1 MPMLA
6 WFLLALSCLT
16 SSLNAQSDAAT
27 LRVLVL
33 DPSDAAIANAS
44 VDLLSTGTNRS
55 TRLAVNTEGYATF
68 SPLLPG
74 TYSLTATAPGFRQTQ
89 IRSII
94 INVAERRLLRV
105 PLNLASTNESVDV
118 IADAAVIQA
127 EEASLGQVIKG
138 EVAVELPLAGRR
150 YTELAFL
157 VPGASPGTANPI
169 TRGVGWFVSNG
180 NFHTMNNFQIDGF
193 DNNQG
198 TFNMQSLSAQ
208 VVQPSPDALAEFKVQ
223 TNSYSAEFGRSSG
236 AVINVSIKSGSN
248 ALHGSGWYYNRNEV
262 FGANSWNGNLNGAE
276 KAQLSWHQ
284 LGGTI
289 GGKIKRDKLFYFGHY
304 EGFVRLFGDNFL
316 TTVPTADQRN
326 GVFPF
331 NIADP
336 DGAAGSLF
344 PNRSIPAGRFDPI
357 GKKLLDLFPA
367 ANLPGVRNAAGRT
380 TANYGVQRPG
390 REDTHKFDIRK
401 DWYATSKDRIFGRV
415 SFLQQD
421 IFRDPILDGPADGSG
436 DQGRTFNRNLSI
448 GMAWNRVV
456 SPSLVNE
463 FRAGYTRTN
472 AFFTHATVDGISGTE
487 FGFRGIPKDMQGTG
501 GLPLID
507 FNNYNDLGTR
517 NFRPNS
523 QVPVQYQFLDTLSWV
538 RGKHT
543 IKAGFEFRWKRND
556 WLSIT
561 RRTPAYNVRGRFTN
575 DDIGDLILGL
585 PEQLL
590 VNTTPLNE
598 TLQQV
603 YAGFFQ
609 DDYKLS
615 RNLTLNLGLRYEY
628 ATPFYGLSSNPN
640 KNFDPRTG
648 NLLRADDKDKYLTTT
663 DRNNFGPR
671 LGVAWQLRPE
681 RLVLR
686 AAYGTFYSAEDFRG
700 SDGSLTLNPPELV
713 QAGLVVAGN
722 RPPIKLSDPIPST
735 ILSTAN
741 SSDVALRA
749 REREQKSGTVH
760 QGNIA
765 IEAKLPLQSTLE
777 VAFVANRGRNL
788 LIEWAANQAPF
799 GSDFGVAAQR
809 PYPRWLGIQMT
820 ASRAYSDYNSLQAK
834 WEKRFAQGWFALAS
848 YTYASALDVGGAWG
862 VDDTTPQLRDN
873 FGLERGP
880 QAQIARHR
888 FTLSNVAQLPFGRGR
903 QFGKDWNRFT
913 DAVLGGWQFSS
924 IWTAR
929 TGLPVGIRLAESGV
943 DPATGRAYRFFSR
956 NVGGNSAIQLRPNRV
971 GEPNT
976 GISPAEDRLKFLNVS
991 AFQVQAPNTI
1001 GNSAR
1006 NVARG
1011 PSFFN
1016 VDVSL
1021 VKQFTWTDRLR
1032 TDLRLEAFNAFNKTN
1047 YGNPAS
1053 TFGNAN
1059 FGGIFSAGDPRVV
1072 QMAIRF
1078 AF

>member
-1 MPMLA
+1 MKLLIP
-6 WFLLALSCLT
+6 FLLAAALLFGQT
-16 SSLNAQSDAAT
+16 DAAT

-33 DPSDAAIANAS
+33 DPTEAALAS
-44 VDLLSTGTNRS
+44 ARVELREENTNRQMS
-55 TRLAVNTEGYATF
+55 QTLNSEGYATF

-74 TYSLTATAPGFRQTQ
+74 AYSLTVTAQGFRQTQ
-89 IRSII
+89 VRSIVL
-94 INVAERRLLRV
+94 NVAERRLLRV
-105 PLNLASTNESVDV
+105 SMSLATSAETVEVR
-118 IADAAVIQA
+118 ADAAALQA

-138 EVAVELPLAGRR
+138 AVAVELPLAGRR

-157 VPGASPGTANPI
+157 VPGTTPSTANAV
-169 TRGVGWFVSNG
+169 TRGVGWFISNG

-198 TFNMQSLSAQ
+198 TFNMQALSAQ
-208 VVQPSPDALAEFKVQ
+208 VVQPSPDALSEFKVQ

-248 ALHGSGWYYNRNEV
+248 DLHGSAWYYNRDEL
-262 FGANSWNGNLNGAE
+262 FGANSWNGNLIGE
-276 KAQLSWHQ
+276 QKARLKWHQ
-284 LGGTI
+284 TGGTI
-289 GGKIKRDKLFYFGHY
+289 GGPLRRDKLFYFGHY
-304 EGFVRLFGDNFL
+304 EGFVRLFGENFL
-316 TTVPTADQRN
+316 SSVPTADQRQ
-326 GVFPF
+326 GVFAF

-336 DGAAGSLF
+336 AGAAGMLF
-344 PNRSIPAGRFDPI
+344 PNRTIPAARYDPL

-367 ANLPGVRNAAGRT
+367 ANLPGTRNSAGRIVGNFG
-380 TANYGVQRPG
+380 AQPEG
-390 REDTHKFDIRK
+390 REDTHKFDVRK
-401 DWYATSKDRIFGRV
+401 DWYASSQDRVFGRV
-415 SFLQQD
+415 SFFQQD
-421 IFRDPILDGPADGSG
+421 IFRNPIFDGPADGSG
-436 DQGRTFNRNLSI
+436 DQGRTFNRNLQL
-448 GMAWNRVV
+448 GVAWNRVLT
-456 SPSLVNE
+456 SSLVNE
-463 FRAGYTRTN
+463 FRVGYNRTN
-472 AFFTHATVDGISGTE
+472 AFFAHATVNGITGTE
-487 FGFRGIPKDMQGTG
+487 FGFRGIPEAMRGTG

-507 FNNYNDLGTR
+507 FTNYNDLGTR

-523 QVPVQYQFLDTLSWV
+523 QLPIQYQFLDTLSWT
-538 RGKHT
+538 RGRHT
-543 IKAGFEFRWKRND
+543 IKSGFEFRWKRNN

-575 DDIGDLILGL
+575 DDIGDLLLGL

-609 DDYKLS
+609 DDWKLS
-615 RNLTLNLGLRYEY
+615 RNVTLNLGVRYEY
-628 ATPFYGLSSNPN
+628 ATPYYGRDGNPN
-640 KNFDPRTG
+640 KNFDRQTG
-648 NLLRADDKDKYLTTT
+648 NLLSPTPDDKYLVST

-671 LGVAWQLRPE
+671 LGLAWQLLPE

-686 AAYGTFYSAEDFRG
+686 SGFGMFYTGEDFRG

-713 QAGLVVAGN
+713 QAGLVVTGN
-722 RPPIKLSDPIPST
+722 RAPLTLSDPIPSG
-735 ILSTAN
+735 ILSTPNADN
-741 SSDVALRA
+741 VALRA
-749 REREQKSGTVH
+749 RERNQPAGTIY
-760 QGNIA
+760 QGNVA
-765 IEAKLPLQSTLE
+765 LEARLPGQSSLE
-777 VAFVANRGRNL
+777 VAYVANRGRNL

-820 ASRAYSDYNSLQAK
+820 AARAYSDYNALQAK
-834 WEKRFAQGWFALAS
+834 WEKRLSSGWFALVS
-848 YTYASALDVGGAWG
+848 YTFASALDVGGAWG
-862 VDDTTPQLRDN
+862 VDDTTPQIRDN
-873 FGLERGP
+873 FALERGP

-888 FTLSNVAQLPFGRGR
+888 FTLSNVAKLPFGRGR
-903 QFGKDWNRFT
+903 KWGANWSRGA
-913 DAVLGGWQFSS
+913 DALLGGWQFSS

-929 TGLPVGIRLAESGV
+929 TGLPVGVRLAENGI

-976 GISPAEDRLKFLNVS
+976 GISPSQDRLNFLSVS
-991 AFQVQAPNTI
+991 AFQVQPVNTP

-1011 PSFFN
+1011 PSLFN
-1016 VDVSL
+1016 VDMSL
-1021 VKQFTWTDRLR
+1021 VKQFTFRDRFRL
-1032 TDLRLEAFNAFNKTN
+1032 DLRLESFNTLNVTN

-1053 TFGNAN
+1053 TFGAAN
-1059 FGGIFSAGDPRVV
+1059 FGGIFSAADPRVV
-1072 QMAIRF
+1072 QMAIRL

>member
-1 MPMLA
+1 MRPA
-6 WFLLALSCLT
+6 ILLLFPVLLFSQT
-16 SSLNAQSDAAT
+16 DSAT

-33 DPSDAAIANAS
+33 DPSEAAVAAAS
-44 VDLLSTGTNRS
+44 VELREDSSNR
-55 TRLAVNTEGYATF
+55 TLRQPVNAEGYATF

-74 TYSLTATAPGFRQTQ
+74 AYSLTVNAPGFRPTQ
-89 IRSII
+89 VRSII
-94 INVAERRLLRV
+94 LNVAERRLLRLS
-105 PLNLASTNESVDV
+105 LNLANTTDTVDV
-118 IADAAVIQA
+118 RADAPAVQS

-138 EVAVELPLAGRR
+138 AVAVELPLAGRR

-157 VPGASPGTANPI
+157 VPGTTPSTANAI
-169 TRGVGWFVSNG
+169 TRGVGWFISNG

-198 TFNMQSLSAQ
+198 TFNMQALSAQ
-208 VVQPSPDALAEFKVQ
+208 VVQPSPDALSEFKVQ

-248 ALHGSGWYYNRNEV
+248 AVHGSAWYYNRDDL
-262 FGANSWNGNLNGAE
+262 FGANSWNGNLIGE
-276 KAQLSWHQ
+276 SKARLKWHQ
-284 LGGTI
+284 TGGTI
-289 GGKIKRDKLFYFGHY
+289 GGPLKRDKLFYFGHY
-304 EGFVRLFGDNFL
+304 EGFIRLFGDNFL
-316 TTVPTADQRN
+316 TSVPTADQRR
-326 GVFPF
+326 GVFAF

-336 DGAAGSLF
+336 DAAAGTLF
-344 PNRSIPAGRFDPI
+344 PNRTIPPARYDPL
-357 GKKLLDLFPA
+357 GKKLLDLFPDS
-367 ANLPGVRNAAGRT
+367 NLAGTRNAAGRVVG
-380 TANYGVQRPG
+380 NYGAQREG

-401 DWYATSKDRIFGRV
+401 DYYATNNDRLFGRV
-415 SFLQQD
+415 SFFEQD
-421 IFRDPILDGPADGSG
+421 INREAILPGVADGSG

-448 GMAWNRVV
+448 GVAWNRVV
-456 SPSLVNE
+456 TPSIVNE
-463 FRAGYTRTN
+463 FRAGYNRTN
-472 AFFTHATVDGISGTE
+472 AFFTHATVNGVSGTE

-507 FNNYNDLGTR
+507 FTNYNDLGTR

-523 QVPVQYQFLDTLSWV
+523 QLPVQYQFLDTLSWT
-538 RGKHT
+538 RGAHT
-543 IKAGFEFRWKRND
+543 IKTGFEFRWKRND

-575 DDIGDLILGL
+575 DDIGDLLVGL

-590 VNTTPLNE
+590 VNTTPVNE

-609 DDYKLS
+609 DDWKLS
-615 RNLTLNLGLRYEY
+615 RTVTLNLGVRYEY
-628 ATPFYGLSSNPN
+628 ATPYYGLAANPN
-640 KNFDPRTG
+640 KNFDPKTG
-648 NLLRADDKDKYLTTT
+648 NLVTVSGGDKYLVSR

-671 LGVAWQLRPE
+671 IGVAWQLRPE

-686 AAYGTFYSAEDFRG
+686 SAFGMFYTGEDFRG

-713 QAGLVVAGN
+713 QAGLVVVGN
-722 RPPIKLSDPIPST
+722 RAPLKLSDPIPAN

-741 SSDVALRA
+741 SDNVALRA
-749 REREQKSGTVH
+749 REFNQPAGTIY

-765 IEAKLPLQSTLE
+765 LEAKLPLQSSLE
-777 VAFVANRGRNL
+777 VAYVANRGRNL

-799 GSDFGVAAQR
+799 GSDFGVAASR

-820 ASRAYSDYNSLQAK
+820 AARAYSDYNALQAK
-834 WEKRFAQGWFALAS
+834 WEKRMASGWFALAS

-862 VDDTTPQLRDN
+862 VDDTTPQIRDN
-873 FGLERGP
+873 FALERGP

-888 FTLSNVAQLPFGRGR
+888 FTLSNVVQLPFGKGR
-903 QFGKDWNRFT
+903 KFGNSWNG
-913 DAVLGGWQFSS
+913 AANALLGGWQFSS
-924 IWTAR
+924 IWSTR
-929 TGLPVGIRLAESGV
+929 TGLPIGVRLAESGV

-971 GEPNT
+971 GNPNS
-976 GISPAEDRLKFLNVS
+976 GIDPSVDRLRFLDVT
-991 AFQVQAPNTI
+991 AFQVQPVNTP

-1011 PSFFN
+1011 PSLFN
-1016 VDVSL
+1016 VDISL
-1021 VKQFTWTDRLR
+1021 VKQFAFTERLR
-1032 TDLRLEAFNAFNKTN
+1032 TDLRFEAFNTLNKTN
-1047 YGNPAS
+1047 FGNPAS
-1053 TFGNAN
+1053 NFGAAN
-1059 FGGIFSAGDPRVV
+1059 FGGIFSAGDPRVI
-1072 QMAIRF
+1072 QMAVRV